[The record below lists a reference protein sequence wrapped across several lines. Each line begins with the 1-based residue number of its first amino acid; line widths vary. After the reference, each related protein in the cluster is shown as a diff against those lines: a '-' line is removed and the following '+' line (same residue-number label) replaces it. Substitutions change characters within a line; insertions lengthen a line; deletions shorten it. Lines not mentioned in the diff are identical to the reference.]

1 MGKLRI
7 ESHSEMQIK
16 ENPPPVDT
24 VGTTQFIRSYPVYP
38 FTKKKKTPN
47 TYTDSHDPCEL
58 KIWIELHAFLCLSIV
73 MNICN

>member
-38 FTKKKKTPN
+38 FTKKKKKPLIHIPIHMIHVN
-47 TYTDSHDPCEL
+47 
-58 KIWIELHAFLCLSIV
+58 
-73 MNICN
+73 